1 LKSIEYF
8 KTKLM
13 QLKTNKNVI
22 RVFQGAEK
30 KECKN
35 YLKKECKTVIWEDK
49 ENVRNYYHIAKGLL
63 EQYEKTGKYAVDDN
77 KELGNALYKYYL
89 VLEYI
94 CSISEFWNQE
104 NVYTEQYID
113 RLIEE
118 FEFLADQINKYLIRK
133 MMSD

>member
-1 LKSIEYF
+1 MKSIEYF

-63 EQYEKTGKYAVDDN
+63 EQYEK
-77 KELGNALYKYYL
+77 
-89 VLEYI
+89 
-94 CSISEFWNQE
+94 QE
-104 NVYTEQYID
+104 NMRWMIIKSLEM
-113 RLIEE
+113 RC
-118 FEFLADQINKYLIRK
+118 INII
-133 MMSD
+133 

>member
-1 LKSIEYF
+1 
-8 KTKLM
+8 M

-63 EQYEKTGKYAVDDN
+63 EQYEK
-77 KELGNALYKYYL
+77 
-89 VLEYI
+89 
-94 CSISEFWNQE
+94 
-104 NVYTEQYID
+104 
-113 RLIEE
+113 
-118 FEFLADQINKYLIRK
+118 
-133 MMSD
+133 